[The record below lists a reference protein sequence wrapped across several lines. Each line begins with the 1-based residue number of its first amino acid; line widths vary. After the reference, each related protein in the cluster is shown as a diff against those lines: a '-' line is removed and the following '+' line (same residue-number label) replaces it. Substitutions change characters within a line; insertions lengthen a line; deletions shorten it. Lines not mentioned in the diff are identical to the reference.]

1 MKLKQKARTA
11 AHRLPAVLA
20 LLLAALTTVGVV
32 RVYALGGQALA
43 SMTVAERR
51 AISTTVD
58 ITAQDYN
65 ANTRPDRY
73 SVYGSIS
80 TSDGVAL
87 FGPTVDQSG
96 LSPAFASLIGLVG
109 EDNSARTRYVAANYL
124 DQLLPDIDYSPL
136 TGIPAGAAPELTLTI
151 SSAVQEG
158 MYTWLTERGVQG
170 CVFAYDY
177 VGGDILCM
185 ASTPGAH
192 WRDTAALEGSYLNK
206 NLYNTT
212 PGSTMKLVTLLLLL
226 QQGFDPAELTFS
238 CQGSYTLRADGEAVR
253 CTGMHGTLDGA
264 NALGRSCNCWF
275 AQAIEQ
281 LDPAQAAA
289 DLKEMGCQVNGNE
302 LSTLGA
308 IPRSSTCVTLGTAW
322 DFDSVWSLIGQGATL
337 VSPIDMAVLAG
348 QCAAGGGAALPRLL
362 AGQETEL
369 SRFGQSHPELFQR
382 LGALWRQA
390 YGDCYPVE
398 DYSGAITAAK
408 TGTADELGAEG
419 ERTQKLLCGCS
430 QELHTA
436 FYVVIENAQ
445 TGDDALEVT
454 TAEVANR
461 LMELLSAL

>member
-1 MKLKQKARTA
+1 MKMKRKAQTA

-51 AISTTVD
+51 KISTTVD
-58 ITAQDYN
+58 ITIQDYN
-65 ANTRPDRY
+65 ANTQPDRY
-73 SVYGSIS
+73 SVYGTIS
-80 TSDGVAL
+80 TADGVSL
-87 FGPTVDQSG
+87 FGPTVDQTG

-109 EDNSARTRYVAANYL
+109 EDNSARTRYVANQYWEEL
-124 DQLLPDIDYSPL
+124 FPDIEYSPL
-136 TGIPAGAAPELTLTI
+136 TGIPAGAAAELTLTI
-151 SSAVQEG
+151 SSSVQEG
-158 MYTWLTERGVQG
+158 MYDWLTEQGIQG

-177 VGGDILCM
+177 MGGDILCM

-192 WRDTAALEGSYLNK
+192 WGDTAAQEGSYINK

-226 QQGFDPAELTFS
+226 QQGFDPAELSFS
-238 CQGSYTLRADGEAVR
+238 CSGSYTLRADGEEVR
-253 CTGMHGTLDGA
+253 CTGVHGTLDGV
-264 NALGRSCNCWF
+264 NALGLSCNCFF
-275 AQAIEQ
+275 AQAIEL

-289 DLKEMGCQVNGNE
+289 DLEEMGFQVNGNE
-302 LSTLGA
+302 LSALGA
-308 IPRSSTCVTLGTAW
+308 IPRSGTCVTLGTAW

-348 QCAAGGGAALPRLL
+348 QCAADGGAALPRLL
-362 AGQETEL
+362 TGQETEL

-390 YGDCYPVE
+390 YGECYPLE
-398 DYSGAITAAK
+398 NYSGAITAAK
-408 TGTADELGAEG
+408 TGTADELGADA
-419 ERTQKLLCGCS
+419 ERTQKLLCGYS
-430 QELHTA
+430 EELHAA
-436 FYVVIENAQ
+436 FYIVIENAQ
-445 TGDDALEVT
+445 TGEDALEVT
-454 TAEVANR
+454 TAETANH

>member
-11 AHRLPAVLA
+11 AHRLPAAMA
-20 LLLAALTTVGVV
+20 LLLAALSAVGVV
-32 RVYALGGQALA
+32 RLYALGGQAMA
-43 SMTVAERR
+43 SLTIAERR
-51 AISTTVD
+51 EISTTVD
-58 ITAQDYN
+58 ISVQDYN
-65 ANTRPDRY
+65 ANTLPDRY
-73 SVYGSIS
+73 SVYGTIS
-80 TSDGVAL
+80 TADGVTL
-87 FGPTVDQSG
+87 FGPTVDQTG

-109 EDNSARTRYVAANYL
+109 EDNSAQTRYIANRYWE
-124 DQLLPDIDYSPL
+124 QVFPRIYSPL

-192 WRDTAALEGSYLNK
+192 WGDTAAQEGSYINK

-226 QQGFDPAELTFS
+226 QQGFDPADLSFS
-238 CQGSYTLRADGEAVR
+238 CQGSYTLRADGETVR
-253 CTGMHGTLDGA
+253 CTGTHGTLDGA

-275 AQAIEQ
+275 AQAIE
-281 LDPAQAAA
+281 LLNPAQAAA
-289 DLKEMGCQVNGNE
+289 DLEEMGFNE
-302 LSTLGA
+302 LSALGA

-369 SRFGQSHPELFQR
+369 SLFGQSHPELFQR

-398 DYSGAITAAK
+398 DYSGVITAAK
-408 TGTADELGAEG
+408 TGTADELGADG

-430 QELHTA
+430 EELHVA
-436 FYVVIENAQ
+436 FYIVIENAQ